1 MNKGNILVT
10 GGAGYIG
17 SHVCKELFDKG
28 YNPIT
33 YDNLILGH
41 RWSVNWGPLEVGDI
55 NDESRLVE
63 VINKYKP
70 HAVMHF
76 AAFSNV
82 GESTVNPNKY
92 YLNNVSGT
100 INLLNVMSR
109 ANIKNLVFS
118 SSAAIYGLPEMSL
131 INEDHRKNPVNPYGK
146 SKLIIEQIIKDYI
159 DAGHIK
165 SICLRYFNAAG
176 ADYKAKI
183 GECHR
188 PETHLIPLLMDVVL
202 GLSKSITIFGNDYNT
217 HDGTCV
223 RDYIHVSDLANA
235 HVLALNVLESG
246 KHSGFYN
253 LGIGRGFSVKD
264 IIKSVEKI
272 TKSSIPI
279 KIGARRIG
287 DPDNLV
293 SDYKLAHKD
302 LKWKPNFEDID
313 EIVKTSWKWHQYL
326 SDLNCR

>member
-1 MNKGNILVT
+1 MNKRNILVT

-33 YDNLILGH
+33 YDNLTLGH

-82 GESTVNPNKY
+82 GESTINPNKY

-100 INLLNVMSR
+100 INLLKIMSR

-118 SSAAIYGLPEMSL
+118 SSAAIYGPPEMNL
-131 INEDHRKNPVNPYGK
+131 INESHRKSPINPYGR

-188 PETHLIPLLMDVVL
+188 PETHLIPLLMDVAL
-202 GLSKSITIFGNDYNT
+202 GLSKNITIFGNDYNT
-217 HDGTCV
+217 RDGTCV
-223 RDYIHVSDLANA
+223 RDYIHVSDIANA

-246 KHSGFYN
+246 KRSGFYN
-253 LGIGRGFSVKD
+253 LGIGKGFSVKD

-293 SDYKLAHKD
+293 SDYKLACQD